1 MKPIPSRRR
10 PSMSSAT
17 PYGYDRPMLLKPVK
31 RTALVL
37 TGELG
42 DLLAVIIC
50 QELGRRGMDVT
61 VAGLNGSGA
70 TLRLSR
76 YCRAFVPVATTRAEM
91 ESEDP
96 GVVDRVEKL
105 ARKIGA
111 GCVFA
116 VDVPGSLC
124 ASRLRRRLP
133 ALKYFPFPDPET
145 VKLLDNKW
153 TFYQFLTKEGLPS
166 PRTWLIECREA
177 ALLLPLPLV
186 LKPLNMSA
194 GRGVRTARTSAD
206 LQFLLDGG
214 DKHLRLPVVA
224 QEFVDGPDGSLS
236 FLAENGRVNAST
248 IHVRGGDDG
257 RQYIDDERILDFGRR
272 IAQALAYTGLA
283 NIGFR
288 FAGPYRADVKLIECN
303 PRVWASLPATEGLEV
318 DFIGRGL
325 ELSEGRTPIASTR
338 SPTGECASLRGILR
352 RIAAGRRLSVCESA
366 ALRRA
371 ARDPLPVLG
380 RGVMRLLGLW
390 GAS

>member
-1 MKPIPSRRR
+1 MTFTSAKR
-10 PSMSSAT
+10 P
-17 PYGYDRPMLLKPVK
+17 
-31 RTALVL
+31 ALVL

-61 VAGLNGSGA
+61 VAGLRDSGA

-76 YCRAFVPVATTRAEM
+76 YCRSFVPVATTRAEM
-91 ESEDP
+91 EGDDP
-96 GVVDRVEKL
+96 GVVDRVELL
-105 ARKIGA
+105 ARETGA

-124 ASRLRRRLP
+124 ASRLRKRLP
-133 ALKYFPFPDPET
+133 SLKYFPVPDPGT
-145 VKLLDNKW
+145 VRLLDNKW
-153 TFYQFLTKEGLPS
+153 TFYQFLTKQGLPS
-166 PRTWLIECREA
+166 PRTWLIERREA
-177 ALLLPLPLV
+177 ARLLPLPLV
-186 LKPLNMSA
+186 LKPLNLSA
-194 GRGVRTARTSAD
+194 SKGVRTARTSED
-206 LQFLLDGG
+206 LEFLLDGG

-248 IHVRGGDDG
+248 IHVRGGDGG
-257 RQYIDDERILDFGRR
+257 REYIDDERILDFGRR
-272 IAQALAYTGLA
+272 IAASLSYTGLA
-283 NIGFR
+283 NIGLR
-288 FAGPYRADVKLIECN
+288 FVGPNRADVKIIECN
-303 PRVWASLPATEGLEV
+303 PRVWSSLPATEGLGV

-338 SPTGECASLRGILR
+338 APTGECADLRGILR
-352 RIAAGRRLSVCESA
+352 RVAAGRPLSACESA
-366 ALRRA
+366 TLRGA